1 MSSTHIN
8 NFTQKRGVVE
18 TGHHNIEKRYNYIFN
33 SARGDLLVPG
43 NKARFSVN
51 FTSTIN
57 FPEDASSIQVGLHS
71 ANIRN
76 TVPNVTTGQFDTLT
90 FIQEGVTRLITVPQ
104 GSYSACALQITIN
117 ELLAEAYAGAGTAEI
132 PELVFLGNSATQVLS
147 IEFVKALGA
156 IDWGNSTLG
165 FVLGFDTTDVQP
177 TPVPPGSTAGQVITG
192 DTLARFDWA
201 ITNFLILCPELV
213 ADGLPLNQVGLGVAG
228 AVPILSAPGS
238 LIAYEARQIL
248 FIQCDHLI
256 GQRLSSLTFDL
267 TNERGELVQMN
278 EDYNFVLVMK
288 IEY

>member
-8 NFTQKRGVVE
+8 SFAQKRGVVE

-43 NKARFSVN
+43 NKARFAVN

-90 FIQEGVTRLITVPQ
+90 FIQDGITRTIVVPQ
-104 GSYSACALQITIN
+104 GSYSACELQITIN
-117 ELLAEAYAGAGTAEI
+117 ELLAQE
-132 PELVFLGNSATQVLS
+132 FLGTGTIPQITFLANSATQVLS
-147 IEFVKALGA
+147 IQFVEAGGA
-156 IDWGNSTLG
+156 IDWSQSSLG

-177 TPVPPGSTAGQVITG
+177 PAPPGSTAGQIITG
-192 DTLARFDWA
+192 DTIARFDWA

-213 ADGLPLNQVGLGVAG
+213 ADGLPLNQVGFGVAG
-228 AVPILSAPGS
+228 AVPILAAPGS
-238 LIAYEARQIL
+238 LIAYEAKQIL

-267 TNERGELVQMN
+267 TNERGELIQMDQ
-278 EDYNFVLVMK
+278 DYNFVLVMK

>member
-1 MSSTHIN
+1 M
-8 NFTQKRGVVE
+8 GVIE

-57 FPEDASSIQVGLHS
+57 FPDDASSIQVGLHS

-76 TVPNVTTGQFDTLT
+76 TVPNITTGQFDTLS
-90 FIQEGVTRLITVPQ
+90 FIQDGLERTIVVPQ

-117 ELLAEAYAGAGTAEI
+117 ELLEQEYLGTGTI
-132 PELVFLGNSATQVLS
+132 PTLTFLGNSATQVLS
-147 IEFVKALGA
+147 IEFVEAGGA
-156 IDWGNSTLG
+156 IDWSQSSIG

-177 TPVPPGSTAGQVITG
+177 GPSPPGSTAGQVITG
-192 DTLARFDWA
+192 DTLARFDWP

-228 AVPILSAPGS
+228 AVPILAAPGS
-238 LIAYEARQIL
+238 LIAYEAKQIL
-248 FIQCDHLI
+248 FVQCDHLI
-256 GQRLSSLTFDL
+256 GQRISQLTFDL
-267 TNERGELVQMN
+267 TNERGEIVQMDQDWN
-278 EDYNFVLVMK
+278 CILVMK